1 LNNKEI
7 WIEEKLEINKGRT
20 LKIKITKSLE
30 KVKSKFQ
37 EIEVV
42 DSDAFGKI
50 LLINGIIM
58 VTESD
63 EFCYHEMIAH
73 VPLCVH
79 PKAQK
84 VLVIGGGDGGTVR
97 EILKH
102 DNIKE
107 IEICEIDEKVIEVSK
122 KHFPYLANSFDDP
135 KVKIF
140 CEDGNKFIKAHKNE
154 YDIIIVDSSDP
165 IGPAEVLFRREFY
178 EAMYQALK
186 HDGIVVTQAESFFY
200 HRKIIKSLFSF
211 IKKIYPI
218 SEYYYTLVPTYPSG
232 VIGFMFCS
240 KKYHPINDFNE
251 TEALKLT
258 DLKYYNKEVHKASF
272 ALPNFV
278 YHIFEQESKG
288 YEQKNVCE

>member
-272 ALPNFV
+272 ALPNFI
-278 YHIFEQESKG
+278 YHIFEQERKG
-288 YEQKNVCE
+288 DK

>member
-7 WIEEKLEINKGRT
+7 WIEEKLEIKNGRA
-20 LKIKITKSLE
+20 LKVRITKSLE
-30 KVKSKFQ
+30 KIKSEFQ

-50 LLINGIIM
+50 LLIDGIIM

-79 PKAQK
+79 TKAQK

-107 IEICEIDEKVIEVSK
+107 VEVCEIDEKVIEVSK
-122 KHFPYLANSFDDP
+122 KHFPYLANSFNDP
-135 KVKIF
+135 RVQIY
-140 CEDGNKFIKAHKNE
+140 CEDGNKFIKAKKNE

-178 EAMYQALK
+178 EAMY
-186 HDGIVVTQAESFFY
+186 
-200 HRKIIKSLFSF
+200 
-211 IKKIYPI
+211 
-218 SEYYYTLVPTYPSG
+218 LV
-232 VIGFMFCS
+232 
-240 KKYHPINDFNE
+240 
-251 TEALKLT
+251 
-258 DLKYYNKEVHKASF
+258 
-272 ALPNFV
+272 
-278 YHIFEQESKG
+278 
-288 YEQKNVCE
+288 

>member
-7 WIEEKLEINKGRT
+7 WIEEKLEIKNGRA
-20 LKIKITKSLE
+20 LKVRITKSLE
-30 KVKSKFQ
+30 KIKSEFQ

-42 DSDAFGKI
+42 ESQSFGKI
-50 LLINGIIM
+50 LLIDEVIM
-58 VTESD
+58 LTEAD

-79 PKAQK
+79 PKAKK

-102 DNIKE
+102 DSVNE
-107 IEICEIDEKVIEVSK
+107 VDVCEIDEKVIEISK
-122 KHFPYLANSFDDP
+122 RHFPYLANSFDDS
-135 KVKIF
+135 KVKIY
-140 CEDGNKFIKAHKNE
+140 CEDGNKFIKSHKDE

-178 EAMYQALK
+178 EAIFQALK
-186 HDGIVVTQAESFFY
+186 DDGIIVAQAESFFY
-200 HRKIIKSLFSF
+200 HQKIIKSLFSF
-211 IKKIYPI
+211 IRDIYPI

-232 VIGFMFCS
+232 IIGFTFCS

-251 TEALKLT
+251 IEALKLNN
-258 DLKYYNKEVHKASF
+258 LKYYDRGIHKAAFNLPTF
-272 ALPNFV
+272 A
-278 YHIFEQESKG
+278 QG
-288 YEQKNVCE
+288 YKR

>member
-1 LNNKEI
+1 LNNKDI
-7 WIEEKLEINKGRT
+7 WIEEKLEIKNGRA
-20 LKIKITKSLE
+20 LKVRITKSLE
-30 KVKSKFQ
+30 KIKSEFQ

-42 DSDAFGKI
+42 ESESFGKI
-50 LLINGIIM
+50 LLIDGVIM
-58 VTESD
+58 LTEAD

-102 DNIKE
+102 DSINE
-107 IEICEIDEKVIEVSK
+107 VDVCEIDEKVIEISK
-122 KHFPYLANSFDDP
+122 RHFPYLANNFNDP
-135 KVKIF
+135 KVKIY
-140 CEDGNKFIKAHKNE
+140 CEDGNKFIKAHKDE

-178 EAMYQALK
+178 KAMYQALK
-186 HDGIVVTQAESFFY
+186 NNGIVVTQSESFFY
-200 HRKIIKSLFSF
+200 HKKIIKSLFSF
-211 IKKIYPI
+211 IKEIYPI
-218 SEYYYTLVPTYPSG
+218 PEYYYTLVPTYPSG
-232 VIGFMFCS
+232 VIGFTFCS

-258 DLKYYNKEVHKASF
+258 DLRYYNKDIHKAAFNLPTF
-272 ALPNFV
+272 AQ
-278 YHIFEQESKG
+278 YYKH
-288 YEQKNVCE
+288 

>member
-1 LNNKEI
+1 LNNKDI
-7 WIEEKLEINKGRT
+7 WIEEKFEIEKGRA
-20 LKIKITKSLE
+20 LKIKIKKSLE
-30 KVKSKFQ
+30 KIKSKFQ

-42 DSDAFGKI
+42 ESESFGKI
-50 LLINGIIM
+50 LLIDGVIM
-58 VTESD
+58 LTEAD
-63 EFCYHEMIAH
+63 EFCYHEMITH

-107 IEICEIDEKVIEVSK
+107 IEVCEIDEKVIEISK
-122 KHFPYLANSFDDP
+122 RHFPYLANSFNDP
-135 KVKIF
+135 RVKIY

-178 EAMYQALK
+178 EAMFQALK
-186 HDGIVVTQAESFFY
+186 DDGIVVTQAESFFY
-200 HRKIIKSLFSF
+200 HSEIIKSLFSF
-211 IKKIYPI
+211 IKEIYPI
-218 SEYYYTLVPTYPSG
+218 PEYYYTLVPTYPSG
-232 VIGFMFCS
+232 IIGFTFCS

-251 TEALKLT
+251 TEALKLA
-258 DLKYYNKEVHKASF
+258 DLRYYNKNIHKAAFNLPTF
-272 ALPNFV
+272 AQD
-278 YHIFEQESKG
+278 YKH
-288 YEQKNVCE
+288 

>member
-1 LNNKEI
+1 MNNEEI
-7 WIEEKLEINKGRT
+7 WIEEKLEIKRGRT
-20 LKIKITKSLE
+20 LKVRITKSLE
-30 KVKSKFQ
+30 KVKSKYQ

-42 DSDAFGKI
+42 ESETFGKI
-50 LLINGIIM
+50 LLIDGVIM

-102 DNIKE
+102 DSVRE
-107 IEICEIDEKVIEVSK
+107 VEVCEIDEKVIEVSK
-122 KHFPYLANSFDDP
+122 EHFPYLANSFNDP
-135 KVKIF
+135 KVKIY
-140 CEDGNKFIKAHKNE
+140 CEDGNKFIKAQKNV
-154 YDIIIVDSSDP
+154 YDLIIVDSSDP
-165 IGPAEVLFRREFY
+165 VGPAEVLFKREFY
-178 EAMYQALK
+178 EAIYQALK
-186 HDGIVVTQAESFFY
+186 DDGIVVSQAESFFY
-200 HRKIIKSLFSF
+200 HQKIIKSLFSF

-232 VIGFMFCS
+232 MIGFTFCS

-251 TEALKLT
+251 AEAIKLR

-278 YHIFEQESKG
+278 QEYK
-288 YEQKNVCE
+288 Q

>member
-7 WIEEKLEINKGRT
+7 WIEEKLEIKNGRA
-20 LKIKITKSLE
+20 LKVRITKSLE
-30 KVKSKFQ
+30 KIKSEFQ

-42 DSDAFGKI
+42 ESQSFGKI
-50 LLINGIIM
+50 LLIDEVIM
-58 VTESD
+58 LTEAD

-79 PKAQK
+79 PKAKK

-102 DNIKE
+102 DSVNE
-107 IEICEIDEKVIEVSK
+107 VDVCEIDEKVVEISK
-122 KHFPYLANSFDDP
+122 RYFPYLANSFDDP
-135 KVKIF
+135 KVKIY
-140 CEDGNKFIKAHKNE
+140 CEDGNKFIKSHKDE

-178 EAMYQALK
+178 EAIFQALK
-186 HDGIVVTQAESFFY
+186 DDGIVVAQAESFFY
-200 HRKIIKSLFSF
+200 HQKIIKSLFSF
-211 IKKIYPI
+211 IRDIYPI

-232 VIGFMFCS
+232 IIGFTFCS

-251 TEALKLT
+251 IEALKLNN
-258 DLKYYNKEVHKASF
+258 LKYYDRGIHKAAFNLPTF
-272 ALPNFV
+272 A
-278 YHIFEQESKG
+278 QG
-288 YEQKNVCE
+288 YKR

>member
-79 PKAQK
+79 TKAQK

-107 IEICEIDEKVIEVSK
+107 VEVCEIDEKVIEVSK

-135 KVKIF
+135 RVKIC
-140 CEDGNKFIKAHKNE
+140 CEDGNKFIKSQKNK
-154 YDIIIVDSSDP
+154 YDLIIVDSSDP
-165 IGPAEVLFRREFY
+165 IGPAEVLFRKEFY

-186 HDGIVVTQAESFFY
+186 DDGIVVTQAESFFY

-211 IKKIYPI
+211 IKEIYPI

-232 VIGFMFCS
+232 MIGFTFCS
-240 KKYHPINDFNE
+240 KKYHPTYDFNK

-258 DLKYYNKEVHKASF
+258 DLKYYNKDIHKASF

-278 YHIFEQESKG
+278 YHIFEQERKG
-288 YEQKNVCE
+288 YE